1 MREARAWPTRKT
13 KICESVSS
21 LAGKTRQ
28 TCATLLAFYESVSSL
43 VDVKWEDV
51 EGHTGLV
58 DFLCIHAPTDGRE
71 VHVQSWY

>member
-1 MREARAWPTRKT
+1 
-13 KICESVSS
+13 
-21 LAGKTRQ
+21 
-28 TCATLLAFYESVSSL
+28 
-43 VDVKWEDV
+43 VKWEDV